1 MILAMHFTCTIDWEK
16 VVRVFSALLTP
27 LIAIIAAYVAYQQYK
42 VNRNQF
48 RLTLRDRRLK
58 VFEATI
64 ELIVAVLRTSKAEQA
79 DLTKFLVGTS
89 ERDFLFG
96 SDITDYLKTVYDKA
110 VDLYALSD
118 ARGEEQIAQWK
129 AAVLWFS
136 GQSEE
141 ARKKFAKYVAFSEG

>member
-1 MILAMHFTCTIDWEK
+1 VGLLACTIDWEK
-16 VVRVFSALLTP
+16 VVRVFSAFMTP
-27 LIAIIAAYVAYQQYK
+27 LIAIIVAYIALQQYK
-42 VNRNQF
+42 VNRGQF
-48 RLTLRDRRLK
+48 KLALLDRRMK

-64 ELIVAVLRTSKAEQA
+64 ELIVAVLRAGKLEHT

-96 SDITDYLKTVYDKA
+96 SDINVYLKNVYDKA
-110 VDLYALSD
+110 VELYALTDAKSD
-118 ARGEEQIAQWK
+118 QQIAQWK

-141 ARKKFAKYVAFSEG
+141 ARKKFAKYIAFTEG

>member
-1 MILAMHFTCTIDWEK
+1 MDHFACTIDWEK

-27 LIAIIAAYVAYQQYK
+27 LIAIITIYIALQQYK
-42 VNRNQF
+42 INREQF
-48 RLTLRDRRLK
+48 KLALRDRRMK

-64 ELIVAVLRTSKAEQA
+64 ELIVAVLRTAKVEQT

-89 ERDFLFG
+89 ERDLLFG

-110 VDLYALSD
+110 VDLYALAD
-118 ARGEEQIAQWK
+118 AAGEEQKAQWK
-129 AAVLWFS
+129 AAVMWFS

-141 ARKKFAKYVAFSEG
+141 ARKKFAKYIAFKES